1 MADSPEAAPGTEPT
15 QIERMLREQGRAL
28 QRIAQYLGEQEAR
41 RIVAAIE
48 DPQRLEHWGR
58 KVYSQGDE
66 DGILCEILRRI
77 GLGPADGMAIEFGV
91 ESGLQSNTH
100 WLLRQGHRVLWL
112 EFSDQHVKWIRRWF
126 ADYLAKGQ
134 LTLAHELVAVE
145 TIDSRLSA
153 LANGQPVLVLSI
165 DVDGNDYWLWERVQS
180 IHPAVVIVEYN
191 ATFPPPAAI
200 VQEHAAEFRKAKSDY
215 WGASLGALWKLGQRK
230 GYTLVGCTITGVNA
244 FFVRN
249 DLATAR
255 RFPGDHTP
263 ETLYHPLRR
272 HLIADAFAPP
282 FPPDVGRY
290 VEV

>member
-1 MADSPEAAPGTEPT
+1 MADSAEAAQGKELTDV
-15 QIERMLREQGRAL
+15 ERMLREQGRAL

-41 RIVAAIE
+41 RLVAAIG

-66 DGILCEILRRI
+66 DGILGEILRRL
-77 GLGPADGMAIEFGV
+77 GLGPRDGIAIEFGV

-100 WLLRQGHRVLWL
+100 WLLRQGHPAVWL

-126 ADYLAKGQ
+126 AEYLASGQ
-134 LTLAHELVAVE
+134 LTLAHEVVEVA

-153 LANGQPVLVLSI
+153 LANGQPVSVLSI

-180 IHPAVVIVEYN
+180 IQPAIVIVEYN
-191 ATFPPPAAI
+191 ATFPPPVSI
-200 VQEHAAEFRKAKSDY
+200 VQEHATEFRKAKTDY

-230 GYTLVGCTITGVNA
+230 GYTLVACTITGVNA
-244 FFVRN
+244 FFVRH
-249 DLATAR
+249 DLATPQ
-255 RFPGDHTP
+255 RFPGDHRA
-263 ETLYHPLRR
+263 EALYHPLRR
-272 HLIADAFAPP
+272 HLIADAFAAP